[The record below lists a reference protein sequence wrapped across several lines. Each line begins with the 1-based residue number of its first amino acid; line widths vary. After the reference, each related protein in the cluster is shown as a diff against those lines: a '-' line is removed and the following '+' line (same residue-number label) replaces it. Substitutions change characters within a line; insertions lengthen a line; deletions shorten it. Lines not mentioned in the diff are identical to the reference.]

1 MSEKKEFLTEENYER
16 GKKKL
21 KMVAIIVFVIGL
33 LVGGSLITVGILK
46 QSKTN
51 SNYSEE
57 TVKKLQNDIEAEKV
71 NLETKKMEL
80 EGKRDEALRI
90 EKQSLEDKKQELI
103 NKGIKYDN
111 STKYDDGE
119 SYDLKI
125 ITKAL
130 DPSFDYCAFDEYKN
144 NDLTKDYCL
153 LSNNKDEDS
162 ISISIIERVLS
173 TNLSYC
179 IGDAMSNTYTFN
191 YCTLLSELN
200 DKSDFNKQ
208 FDSYD
213 SIPFY
218 MIGGFI
224 IIASCMIASSIYMTT
239 KRREILAFHAQQV
252 MPVAQEGIE
261 KMAPTIGKTGASIAK
276 EMAPA
281 YGEIAKEISKGI
293 KEGLSKDT
301 KDDEK

>member
-33 LVGGSLITVGILK
+33 LTGGSLITVGILK